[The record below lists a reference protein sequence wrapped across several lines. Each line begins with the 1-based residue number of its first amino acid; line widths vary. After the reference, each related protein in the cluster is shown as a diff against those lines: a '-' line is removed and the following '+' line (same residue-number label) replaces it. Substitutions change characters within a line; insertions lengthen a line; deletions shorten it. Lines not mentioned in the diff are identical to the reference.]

1 MANTLCPLLNTGA
14 HHSCALGCGRVK
26 EITHGKCLAQGPG
39 LDELELL
46 ALTPRFPSP
55 HAPHLWDAFSP
66 WPWVP
71 LTQLDRDEDR
81 THPLA
86 PSCPPPPTPEE
97 GIHGPG
103 LSHGLAM

>member
-1 MANTLCPLLNTGA
+1 MASAWHRARGWMNWSSWP
-14 HHSCALGCGRVK
+14 S
-26 EITHGKCLAQGPG
+26 P
-39 LDELELL
+39 
-46 ALTPRFPSP
+46 PRFPSP